1 MKTSAY
7 CTGRIRWGNAKECA
21 LQQLLR
27 EKGLFTGSGL
37 VSVVF
42 GPVYFGVRRAH
53 KGRCHQM
60 VDQSTMVEDCRRE
73 VRLTAREREVLCN
86 PALSWETRYIAEG
99 LGVSWYTARNHI
111 ENMRTKLG
119 APAVWRQSWSP

>member
-53 KGRCHQM
+53 KGHLSSQG
-60 VDQSTMVEDCRRE
+60 
-73 VRLTAREREVLCN
+73 ARIIKQ
-86 PALSWETRYIAEG
+86 WTR
-99 LGVSWYTARNHI
+99 V
-111 ENMRTKLG
+111 
-119 APAVWRQSWSP
+119 